1 MQLVSLLDKL
11 MMKNN
16 KIMSRGIFNMIKVIQ
31 RDTNKLVYEAESEFD
46 AEVFVNYN
54 DSVFQEFH
62 DYDLFD
68 ENDNFIKTI

>member
-1 MQLVSLLDKL
+1 
-11 MMKNN
+11 
-16 KIMSRGIFNMIKVIQ
+16 MIKVIQ

-68 ENDNFIKTI
+68 EDDNFIKTI